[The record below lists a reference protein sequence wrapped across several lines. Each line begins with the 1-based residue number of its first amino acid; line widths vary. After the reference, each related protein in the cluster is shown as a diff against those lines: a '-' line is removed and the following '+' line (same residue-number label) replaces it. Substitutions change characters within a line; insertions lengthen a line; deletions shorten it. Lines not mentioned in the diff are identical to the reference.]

1 MIIAID
7 GPAGSGK
14 STVARAL
21 AARLGLTFLDTGAMY
36 RAVTLTVLERNLD
49 PADGSV
55 CGRVA
60 DELDLGFDA
69 EGRILIGGE
78 PGEPRIRSPRVDR
91 EVSVVAAH
99 PEVRRAVGPK
109 QRTIASATDPTGGA
123 AARRGVVA
131 EGRDTTTVVFP
142 GADHKFFLSASLDE
156 RARRRARQDGRT
168 EQVTEVQADIERR
181 DHLDSTRSNS
191 PLALA
196 VDAEQIDTDGLSVD
210 QVVQRILDRVGSEA

>member
-36 RAVTLTVLERNLD
+36 RAVTLTMLGRGLD
-49 PADGSV
+49 PGDGEA

-60 DELDLGFDA
+60 LDLELGFDA
-69 EGRILIGGE
+69 EGRILIDGE
-78 PGEPRIRSPRVDR
+78 PGEPRIRSAEVDH
-91 EVSVVAAH
+91 EVSSVAAH
-99 PEVRRAVGPK
+99 PQVRLAVVPK
-109 QRTIASATDPTGGA
+109 QRAIAISVERAGETSAG
-123 AARRGVVA
+123 RGVVA

-142 GADHKFFLSASLDE
+142 DADHKFFLSASLGE
-156 RARRRARQDGRT
+156 RARRRAGQEGHP
-168 EQVTEVQADIERR
+168 EQVTEIQAGIERR
-181 DHLDSTRSNS
+181 DHLDSTRSHS

-196 VDAEQIDTDGLSVD
+196 DDAVEIDTDGLSVE
-210 QVVQRILDRVGSEA
+210 QVVQQILDHVKR